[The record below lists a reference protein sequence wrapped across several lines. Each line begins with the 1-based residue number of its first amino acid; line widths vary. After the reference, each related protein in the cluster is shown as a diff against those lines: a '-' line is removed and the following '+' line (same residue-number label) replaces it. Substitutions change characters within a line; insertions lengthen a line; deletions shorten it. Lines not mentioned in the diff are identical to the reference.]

1 MTFEEIK
8 EIILEAL
15 ATVGGVAGLVAII
28 TSIAKIVSAA
38 KSGKTVAKYTS
49 AVRDMKTQLLSEL
62 QNSLNCSLDVDISAK
77 LNDVLEKLEAQYVQK
92 AQSIDEKLE
101 VMRELSVEMTKLMS
115 TSRKITEDK
124 RAELNSL
131 IERANGVVTAAEVE
145 VKPKVQISLGT
156 SAASGGTSTAAMQT
170 VKHKI
175 TV

>member
-8 EIILEAL
+8 EIILAVL
-15 ATVGGVAGLVAII
+15 APVGGVAGLVAII

-49 AVRDMKTQLLSEL
+49 AVSDMKTQLLSEL

-131 IERANGVVTAAEVE
+131 IEKASGIVTAAEVE

-156 SAASGGTSTAAMQT
+156 SAASNGTSSAAAQT

>member
-8 EIILEAL
+8 EIILAVL
-15 ATVGGVAGLVAII
+15 APVGGVAGLVAII

-38 KSGKTVAKYTS
+38 KSGKTVTKYTS
-49 AVRDMKTQLLSEL
+49 ALNDMKTQLLSEF

-131 IERANGVVTAAEVE
+131 IEKASGIVTAAEVE

-156 SAASGGTSTAAMQT
+156 SVASDNKSSAAAQT

>member
-8 EIILEAL
+8 EIILAVL
-15 ATVGGVAGLVAII
+15 APVGGVAGLVAII
-28 TSIAKIVSAA
+28 TAIAKIVSAA
-38 KSGKTVAKYTS
+38 KSGKTVAKYMS
-49 AVRDMKTQLLSEL
+49 AVNDMKTQLLSEL

-92 AQSIDEKLE
+92 AQAIDEKLE

-131 IERANGVVTAAEVE
+131 IEKASGIVTAAEVE

-156 SAASGGTSTAAMQT
+156 PAASNGTSSAAEQT

>member
-8 EIILEAL
+8 EIILAVL
-15 ATVGGVAGLVAII
+15 AHVGGVAGLVAII

-38 KSGKTVAKYTS
+38 KSGKTVAKYMS
-49 AVRDMKTQLLSEL
+49 AVNDMKTQLLSEL

-92 AQSIDEKLE
+92 AQAIDEKLE

-131 IERANGVVTAAEVE
+131 IEKASGIVTAAEVE

>member
-8 EIILEAL
+8 EIILAVL
-15 ATVGGVAGLVAII
+15 APVGGVAGLVAII

-38 KSGKTVAKYTS
+38 KSGKTVVKYTS
-49 AVRDMKTQLLSEL
+49 AVNDMKTQLLSEL

-92 AQSIDEKLE
+92 AQAIDEKLE

-131 IERANGVVTAAEVE
+131 IEKANGVVTAAEVE
-145 VKPKVQISLGT
+145 VKPKVQISLGAPAASDNT
-156 SAASGGTSTAAMQT
+156 SAAAAQT

>member
-1 MTFEEIK
+1 MSIEEIK
-8 EIILEAL
+8 EIILSVL
-15 ATVGGVAGLVAII
+15 APVGGVAGLVAIV
-28 TSIAKIVSAA
+28 TSIAKIISAA
-38 KSGKTVAKYTS
+38 KSGKALSQYS
-49 AVRDMKTQLLSEL
+49 AALDRLKGEIIEQMHE
-62 QNSLNCSLDVDISAK
+62 SLNCSLDVDISAK

-131 IERANGVVTAAEVE
+131 IEKASGIVTAAEVE

-156 SAASGGTSTAAMQT
+156 SAASNGTSSAAAQT

>member
-1 MTFEEIK
+1 MTIGEIK
-8 EIILEAL
+8 EIILAVL
-15 ATVGGVAGLVAII
+15 APVGGVAGLIAII
-28 TSIAKIVSAA
+28 ASIAKIVSAA
-38 KSGKTVAKYTS
+38 KSGKTVAKYIS
-49 AVRDMKTQLLSEL
+49 AVNDMKTQLLSEF

-131 IERANGVVTAAEVE
+131 IEKASGIVTAAEVE

-156 SAASGGTSTAAMQT
+156 SVASDGTSSAAAQT

>member
-8 EIILEAL
+8 EIILAVL
-15 ATVGGVAGLVAII
+15 APVGGVAGLVAII

-49 AVRDMKTQLLSEL
+49 VVSDMKTQLLSEL

-156 SAASGGTSTAAMQT
+156 SAASDGTSAAAVQT

>member
-8 EIILEAL
+8 EIILAVL
-15 ATVGGVAGLVAII
+15 APVGGVAGLVAII

-38 KSGKTVAKYTS
+38 KSGKTVAKYMS
-49 AVRDMKTQLLSEL
+49 AVNDMKTQLLSEL

-92 AQSIDEKLE
+92 AQAIDEKLE

-131 IERANGVVTAAEVE
+131 IEKASGIVTAAEVE